1 MTDSFLS
8 AGAPEFIAALQA
20 IKAFN
25 SNIGPDPTKWPLTV
39 APALV
44 VLLGTVQLQVP
55 ALVTAEAAT
64 VQNQLNAKI
73 DGWIAQLQKPA

>member
-1 MTDSFLS
+1 MTDPLLS
-8 AGAPEFIAALQA
+8 AAAPEFIAALQA

-25 SNIGPDPTKWPLTV
+25 SNIGSDPAKWPLTV

-64 VQNQLNAKI
+64 VQADLNTKI
-73 DGWIAQLQKPA
+73 DGWIAKLKTP